1 MRWGLC
7 FMRRVRGIL
16 SVEAAR
22 EIVEKLPESVEKVG
36 VFVNELP
43 TAECFRNAGLTDRRI
58 NCGADSLAGPDLAF
72 WQTLGAAASILSACQ
87 CQMIREEIDA
97 PTSSWQ

>member
-7 FMRRVRGIL
+7 FMRRVRGEI

-36 VFVNELP
+36 VFVNHSAVQV
-43 TAECFRNAGLTDRRI
+43 AEISDQVRLSAVQSLSAGL
-58 NCGADSLAGPDLAF
+58 
-72 WQTLGAAASILSACQ
+72 
-87 CQMIREEIDA
+87 
-97 PTSSWQ
+97 